1 MIESRK
7 YVPNYYEKSR
17 DFQVF
22 LKLLDLIV
30 NACKGDID
38 YFTSLISPKH
48 CKARMLPLLSS
59 YVGYEYDYEEKVAM
73 NRVITEN
80 WADLKRNRGSLTGA
94 RMAVALAMSQLPD
107 LDSADVFKLFNVTYD
122 DSEDEKGQKYDR
134 FNVYLYHTAYL
145 SKLYDLIEAI
155 RPAGT
160 LVNLVPSIPI
170 ESSDTIVLTDE
181 YRILGYDYCTGKL
194 IRIGDIPIYIENS
207 WEIMQNGQTTG
218 VFLVDGRLYDTYHN
232 DLGMYIDSQQH
243 ILRDDGTDTE
253 EVIRAPKI
261 YKLIN
266 SELTYTGKYFNL
278 EHSARVLNTCYEIR
292 CGGKSTGYFID
303 ADSWRI
309 VDNTKSRVQ
318 FYLKDYMLNGV
329 IVKKLFSISE
339 DTKYNWHIDM
349 SSGYFVKDNDGLDVD
364 KIADTVPWDE
374 YTYITKKRYVM
385 NTNSAGVMYI
395 TDYFVNAYEDIQDNA
410 GNIILSKKDRYKV
423 SDSTSIGFSEVHDLA
438 MHTTYDKTWIN
449 ARSRTYNDDR
459 DYFTQYKETDYNDY
473 TTGSEFVDDR
483 IQILPTDIEI
493 DYITRPYDGSNYI
506 GEVSVTSDAVIDK
519 NSATIPVE
527 YAADGETILASATI
541 RINRTL
547 RPQDDILSVF
557 KLLRI
562 TYENE
567 YVGDNKLVF
576 VDWKIAKDAE
586 LYYSLGEM
594 PERLA
599 FKNSGSITR
608 RKLTYTSTPIQVA
621 TKVYDGTIAAEQT
634 SYIVNPEAGGEE

>member
-7 YVPNYYEKSR
+7 YVPDYYEKSR

-22 LKLLDLIV
+22 LKLLDIII

-38 YFTSLISPKH
+38 YFTSLLSPKH
-48 CKARMLPLLSS
+48 CKARMLPLLSN

-80 WADLKRNRGSLTGA
+80 WAQLKRNRGSLTGA
-94 RMAVALAMSQLPD
+94 QMAVALSMSQLPD
-107 LDSADVFKLFNVTYD
+107 LDSSDVFKLFNVTYD
-122 DSEDEKGQKYDR
+122 DSEDTRGRKYDR
-134 FNVYLYHTAYL
+134 FNIYLYHTAYL

-160 LVNLVPSIPI
+160 LVNLIPSIPI

-194 IRIGDIPIYIENS
+194 IRIGDLPLYIENS
-207 WEIMQNGQTTG
+207 WEIMQNGQTTST
-218 VFLVDGRLYDTYHN
+218 FLVDGRFYDAFHN
-232 DLGMYIDSQQH
+232 DLGMYLDSQQR
-243 ILRDDGTDTE
+243 IMNDDGTDTG
-253 EVIRAPKI
+253 EVIRAPRI
-261 YKLIN
+261 YTLADGK
-266 SELTYTGKYFNL
+266 LTYTGKYFNL
-278 EHSARVLNTCYEIR
+278 EHAARVLNTCYEIR
-292 CGGKSTGYFID
+292 CGGKGTGYFVD

-318 FYLKDYMLNGV
+318 FYLKDYLLNGE
-329 IVKKLFSISE
+329 IVKKIFSISSN
-339 DTKYNWHIDM
+339 TKYNWHVDM
-349 SSGYFVKDNDGLDVD
+349 TSGYFVKDDDGVDVD
-364 KIADTVPWDE
+364 NIADSVPWDE
-374 YTYITKKRYVM
+374 YTYITKKRFVM
-385 NTNSAGVMYI
+385 NTNAAGVMYI
-395 TDYFVNAYEDIQDNA
+395 TDYFVNAYEDIQDSA
-410 GNIILSKKDRYKV
+410 GNIMLSKKDRYKV
-423 SDSTSIGFSEVHDLA
+423 SDSTSIGFSEVHDLS

-449 ARSRTYNDDR
+449 ARSRSYNDDN
-459 DYFTQYKETDYNDY
+459 DYFTHYKEVDYNDY
-473 TTGSEFVDDR
+473 TSGSEFVDER
-483 IQILPTDIEI
+483 IQILPMDIQI

-506 GEVSVTSDAVIDK
+506 GEVSASSNAIIDK
-519 NSATIPVE
+519 NSATIPLE
-527 YAADGETILASATI
+527 YSNDGNTVISSATI

-557 KLLRI
+557 KQLRI
-562 TYENE
+562 TYETE

-608 RKLTYTSTPIQVA
+608 RKLIFTQTPIEIA
-621 TKVYDGTIAAEQT
+621 TKVYDGKISVDNTA
-634 SYIVNPEAGGEE
+634 YITNPEAGGEE